1 MGFPAMTGTLSIDE
15 LHVRVQRFYAEQM
28 RLLDTGATGEWAAT
42 FTEDGTFSVPTLAE
56 PVRGRAAIA
65 SGARAAAGQRAA
77 AGVVHRH
84 WMGMLTVEP
93 REDGTVHARSYALVI
108 ETPLGDLP
116 RLHRSTVCEDVLVPS
131 GDTWRVRER
140 VVTRDDLPAG

>member
-1 MGFPAMTGTLSIDE
+1 MVLPSVIGTLSIDE

-28 RLLDTGATGEWAAT
+28 RLLDTGATGEWAET
-42 FTEDGTFSVPTLAE
+42 FTEDGTFSVPTFAE

-65 SGARAAAGQRAA
+65 AGAREASRARAA

-93 REDGTVHARSYALVI
+93 GEDGTVRARSYALVI
-108 ETPLGDLP
+108 ETPLGKASSV
-116 RLHRSTVCEDVLVPS
+116 HRSTVCEDLLTPC
-131 GDTWRVRER
+131 GDTWQVRTR
-140 VVTRDDLPAG
+140 VVTRDDLPAR